1 MGAAESNPVRNLDK
15 RTARRTYRD
24 AFRGAVKRYRTSARV
39 AEQWAYLGE
48 EGEKEWDEG
57 ALKVCVRK
65 RPIFKP
71 EIQGKEFD
79 VLTVTHNKLITVHDA
94 RMHADMRRQLMNH
107 HEFIFDRVFTAKA
120 NNDEVYLDTAAPL
133 VKVALE
139 GGFATCLMYGQTGS
153 GKTYTMTSIYERAA
167 FELFDSLKEGQTV
180 SVSFVEIA
188 GDKCNDLFNGFKSTQ
203 LLTGKD
209 ESVHAFP
216 VVEPVV
222 ANADDLLAM
231 INHGCGIR
239 TTEATGVHDASS
251 RSHAILRIYIQSGGG
266 GGGGFPGNRE
276 EEGVLTLVDL
286 AGSEHRIDSMYHT
299 AKLRKEGGQI
309 NASLMALKQCV
320 HAKAAGKNASH
331 IYRKSKL
338 TMALKMSFILPSAK
352 TVVIATVSP
361 SSKDT
366 EHSLNTLRHACV
378 MDGQS
383 KKETNKESKSSHIEG
398 GNVRTVRVGVVQV
411 SKEAR
416 KMKVMNAREKDKLLS
431 NGNTFGHGAA
441 HTEWAKAPTEK
452 EIEKQHR
459 LSERAAFKRLATK
472 HKELLKK
479 FRGRLGRDPRQE
491 KRLQTYPQENIAW
504 WGNKEENNNNNVSS
518 VDQQWVEA
526 DIHQLL
532 ENDSH
537 RQGRMGFKNNRNS
550 NNKKKLPLAPPHVYR
565 KLKSIIFNDVSL
577 HINVKKRQLKKL
589 LKKKGYSSDVPELR
603 RDYVADVDDDNTYD
617 DDYNNVQT
625 QNDIV
630 EEHIYS
636 NNNDSNMKIN
646 SRSFNVQNISL
657 PSSQNN
663 YNAGE
668 AFIPS
673 EDFTGLKDGYAFKNG
688 HLGVGYYL
696 EGSSNN
702 NNNNN
707 NGSSNNTGIDNVNV
721 VEEDLPY
728 GGDIN
733 EAMRL
738 QDRDAVRKIMAT
750 RSDYRSDSRNSDVS
764 SGNKENGTASHT
776 ATRQQA
782 SLFKQV
788 NKKPAKSRHQL
799 ARERRQKQIEKEQA
813 ALRKKQSS
821 SRSGG
826 GGSLHDE
833 IEALEIEIANAT
845 TAASKVGLKKRL
857 AQKKAV
863 LIRQERKAGQARR
876 EAERAAEAERRRK
889 KQLEKLQLESD
900 DGNNMM
906 NNEQVSPLSRAV
918 ANHDSMMQ
926 QQQYNLP
933 PQKYQQGYAPQQF
946 QQQLQPPPQY
956 QYNQEQQQQYQYG
969 KQQDYGQQQQQQYGG
984 SCNQQYNQPQP
995 YSQQQQQEYAQSPYY
1010 QQQQGG
1016 NNNNNNFQREV
1027 DADNWSPGDWR
1038 KMSAS
1043 YNNQN
1048 QKGGVSSAPFANDY
1062 TWDKERY

>member
-1 MGAAESNPVRNLDK
+1 M
-15 RTARRTYRD
+15 
-24 AFRGAVKRYRTSARV
+24 RY
-39 AEQWAYLGE
+39 L
-48 EGEKEWDEG
+48 
-57 ALKVCVRK
+57 
-65 RPIFKP
+65 
-71 EIQGKEFD
+71 
-79 VLTVTHNKLITVHDA
+79 
-94 RMHADMRRQLMNH
+94 
-107 HEFIFDRVFTAKA
+107 
-120 NNDEVYLDTAAPL
+120 
-133 VKVALE
+133 
-139 GGFATCLMYGQTGS
+139 
-153 GKTYTMTSIYERAA
+153 
-167 FELFDSLKEGQTV
+167 
-180 SVSFVEIA
+180 
-188 GDKCNDLFNGFKSTQ
+188 
-203 LLTGKD
+203 
-209 ESVHAFP
+209 
-216 VVEPVV
+216 
-222 ANADDLLAM
+222 
-231 INHGCGIR
+231 
-239 TTEATGVHDASS
+239 
-251 RSHAILRIYIQSGGG
+251 
-266 GGGGFPGNRE
+266 
-276 EEGVLTLVDL
+276 
-286 AGSEHRIDSMYHT
+286 
-299 AKLRKEGGQI
+299 
-309 NASLMALKQCV
+309 
-320 HAKAAGKNASH
+320 
-331 IYRKSKL
+331 
-338 TMALKMSFILPSAK
+338 
-352 TVVIATVSP
+352 
-361 SSKDT
+361 
-366 EHSLNTLRHACV
+366 
-378 MDGQS
+378 
-383 KKETNKESKSSHIEG
+383 
-398 GNVRTVRVGVVQV
+398 
-411 SKEAR
+411 
-416 KMKVMNAREKDKLLS
+416 
-431 NGNTFGHGAA
+431 
-441 HTEWAKAPTEK
+441 
-452 EIEKQHR
+452 
-459 LSERAAFKRLATK
+459 
-472 HKELLKK
+472 
-479 FRGRLGRDPRQE
+479 
-491 KRLQTYPQENIAW
+491 
-504 WGNKEENNNNNVSS
+504 
-518 VDQQWVEA
+518 
-526 DIHQLL
+526 
-532 ENDSH
+532 
-537 RQGRMGFKNNRNS
+537 
-550 NNKKKLPLAPPHVYR
+550 
-565 KLKSIIFNDVSL
+565 
-577 HINVKKRQLKKL
+577 
-589 LKKKGYSSDVPELR
+589 
-603 RDYVADVDDDNTYD
+603 
-617 DDYNNVQT
+617 
-625 QNDIV
+625 DIV
-630 EEHIYS
+630 EEHIHS

-646 SRSFNVQNISL
+646 SRSFNVQNITL

-707 NGSSNNTGIDNVNV
+707 NGSSNNMGIDNVNV

-969 KQQDYGQQQQQQYGG
+969 KQQDYGQQQQQ
-984 SCNQQYNQPQP
+984 
-995 YSQQQQQEYAQSPYY
+995 
-1010 QQQQGG
+1010 
-1016 NNNNNNFQREV
+1016 
-1027 DADNWSPGDWR
+1027 
-1038 KMSAS
+1038 
-1043 YNNQN
+1043 
-1048 QKGGVSSAPFANDY
+1048 
-1062 TWDKERY
+1062 